1 MADNIDTNTQDN
13 PPNGRIKERNHTL
26 DWEGIDSER
35 LQALKQSRS
44 ATKDLVTKAQNDVR
58 HLMRDS
64 TNIELVKTKLED
76 LNLIVEDFNNAH
88 HAYHQNLTDEHA
100 I

>member
-35 LQALKQSRS
+35 LQAFKSNQE
-44 ATKDLVTKAQNDVR
+44 AQR
-58 HLMRDS
+58 
-64 TNIELVKTKLED
+64 KTSLRKRRMMSD
-76 LNLIVEDFNNAH
+76 I
-88 HAYHQNLTDEHA
+88 
-100 I
+100 